1 MYQSFE
7 PIIHDIRARTSGTET
22 AKQHRTIFTEL
33 LDADIPTKEKSVNRL
48 AEEARVIISAGSI
61 TTAHF
66 LTLTIYHI
74 LANDDLHQTLQA
86 ELDKAKTASSG
97 TLSMQDL
104 EQLPY
109 LNAVIKEGYRLS
121 YGIVS
126 RLPRIAP
133 DTTLHCQGYTIPA
146 GTTVSMTSVIQHM
159 DTSLFPKPERF
170 EPQRWLDADN
180 LYLDRYLVNF
190 SKGTRACLGINLAKA
205 EILLTLATLFTRF
218 DIKLHDTTRA
228 DVEVARDYF
237 AAYAS
242 AQGRGLRVTLEGK

>member
-1 MYQSFE
+1 M
-7 PIIHDIRARTSGTET
+7 ARVSSKET

-33 LDADIPTKEKSVNRL
+33 LDADIPTEEKSVNRL

-61 TTAHF
+61 TTAHL

-74 LANDDLHQTLQA
+74 LANEKVHSTLQA
-86 ELDKAKTASSG
+86 ELKKTTTSASG
-97 TLSMQDL
+97 TTSTQTL
-104 EQLPY
+104 EPLPY

-121 YGIVS
+121 YGITS

-133 DTTLHCQGYTIPA
+133 DTVLHCQGYTIPA
-146 GTTVSMTSVIQHM
+146 GTPVSMSSVIQHM
-159 DTSLFPKPERF
+159 DASLFPNPEHF
-170 EPQRWLDADN
+170 DPQRWLNADDP
-180 LYLDRYLVNF
+180 YLDRYLVNF

-205 EILLTLATLFTRF
+205 EIWLTLATLFTRF
-218 DIKLHDTTRA
+218 DMTLYDTTRA

-242 AQGRGLRVTLEGK
+242 AQSKGLRVTLEEK